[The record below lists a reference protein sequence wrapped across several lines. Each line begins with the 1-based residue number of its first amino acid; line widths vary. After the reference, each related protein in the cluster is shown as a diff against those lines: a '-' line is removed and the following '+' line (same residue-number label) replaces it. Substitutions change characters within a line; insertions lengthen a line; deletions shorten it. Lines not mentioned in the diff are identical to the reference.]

1 MTRARSRTP
10 AKGDASARAPRSR
23 RKAPPGRSAHTST
36 LGGASSRFLSDR
48 TILAAIVAVAAFL
61 RVAYVLSL
69 QPSPWFEHLA
79 VDPEYYDAW
88 ARQIAAGT
96 WIGERTFYMDPL
108 YPYLLASLYRIV
120 GRDLLLVRLV
130 NVAMSVG
137 SCLLVARI
145 GRQVGRRAVGLLA
158 ALAFALYKP
167 EIFATGEID
176 KTSLSVLLTAAALA
190 LGLSQALRDRFGAG
204 VVLGLASLTRANFL
218 AIAPFAALAFLF
230 ESDRPRT
237 ARSGG
242 MPAGLAAAALF
253 ALGFVLS
260 LVPVVWRNHHVSG
273 EWVLTTAQAGQNFY
287 TGNNPENPYGAFG
300 LLPFVRANPHFE
312 EADFRAE
319 AERRLGRGLSG
330 PEVSQYWFA
339 QALAHMRE
347 HPGFAVRAMLR
358 KLALFWNDFEISDS
372 QDQYIVERFS
382 WVMRLPLLGFG
393 WIAPL
398 ALVGAAV
405 GFRTRREVRLLAGF
419 VALYCASVVAF
430 FLFARYRIQVVPAL
444 LPLAAV
450 GAVDLAERARA
461 ADMRRL
467 AWPSALLVVGWLFC
481 FHTIGIFSRTE
492 PVVQE
497 MRLRHL
503 AVAYSAAG
511 RTDEALATLQE
522 AVRQCPGGCR
532 FALGDL
538 FDLYRNANRP
548 AEGADYF
555 RAFTHEQPGRSD
567 GWRHL
572 AGLLDA
578 SGQHEEAE
586 RAAARAREAP

>member
-1 MTRARSRTP
+1 MTAARGDAPARALRARRE
-10 AKGDASARAPRSR
+10 DR
-23 RKAPPGRSAHTST
+23 PGRSARTGT
-36 LGGASSRFLSDR
+36 LEGPSSRFPSDASV
-48 TILAAIVAVAAFL
+48 LAAIVAVGAFL

-69 QPSPWFEHLA
+69 RPSPWFDHLA

-88 ARQIAAGT
+88 ARQIAAGS

-108 YPYLLASLYRIV
+108 YPYLLASLYRIL
-120 GRDLLLVRLV
+120 GRDLLLVRLL
-130 NVAMSVG
+130 NVAMSTA

-145 GRQVGRRAVGLLA
+145 GRQVGGRAVGLLA
-158 ALAFALYKP
+158 ALGFALYKP

-176 KTSLSVLLTAAALA
+176 KTCLSVVLAAAALA
-190 LGLSQALRDRFGAG
+190 FGLSHSPRDRFAAG
-204 VVLGLASLTRANFL
+204 VALGLGSLTRANFL

-230 ESDRPRT
+230 ESERPRA

-242 MPAGLAAAALF
+242 MPAGFAPAALF
-253 ALGFVLS
+253 TLGFVLS
-260 LVPVVWRNHHVSG
+260 LAPVVWRNHRVSG

-319 AERRLGRGLSG
+319 AERWLGRGLSG
-330 PEVSQYWFA
+330 PEVSRYWFA
-339 QALAHMRE
+339 RAFAHMRE
-347 HPGFAVRAMLR
+347 RPGFAARAMLR

-372 QDQYIVERFS
+372 QDQYMVERFS

-405 GFRTRREVRLLAGF
+405 AFRTRREVRLLVGF

-450 GAVDLAERARA
+450 GAVDLAGRARA
-461 ADMRRL
+461 ADARRL
-467 AWPSALLVVGWLFC
+467 TWPSALLVVGCLFC
-481 FHTIGIFSRTE
+481 FHTIGIFSRNE

-503 AVAYSAAG
+503 AVAYSVAG
-511 RTDEALATLQE
+511 RTDEALAALQE

-538 FDLYRNANRP
+538 FDLYRNANHP

-555 RAFTHEQPGRSD
+555 RAFTREQPGRSD

-572 AGLLDA
+572 AGLLEA

-586 RAAARAREAP
+586 RAAARARETP